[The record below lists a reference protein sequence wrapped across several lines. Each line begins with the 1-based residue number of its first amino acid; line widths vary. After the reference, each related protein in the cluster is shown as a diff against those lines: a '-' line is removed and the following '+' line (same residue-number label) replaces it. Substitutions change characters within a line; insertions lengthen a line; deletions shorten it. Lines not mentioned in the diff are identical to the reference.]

1 MHFTKLLSLVIFL
14 APFALQVQAASDAC
28 CFCGDNFQC
37 GDGTGCT
44 PYCGQGPCNIFGCA
58 CSGGCRGASKRAT
71 RSVARAGLAATGET
85 EDRFNAADTDN
96 DGKITFEEWA
106 ATSTNADREVLA
118 AHWAKFDSAGVG
130 YLTKAD
136 VNSRIA

>member
-1 MHFTKLLSLVIFL
+1 MHFTKLLSLVVFL

-44 PYCGQGPCNIFGCA
+44 PYCGQGPW
-58 CSGGCRGASKRAT
+58 
-71 RSVARAGLAATGET
+71 AGLAATGET
-85 EDRFNAADTDN
+85 EDRFNAADTNN

-106 ATSTNADREVLA
+106 ATNTHADREVLA